1 MTPPRPRDIP
11 TVPGVYRF
19 RDVHGRVIYVGKA
32 TNLRSRLGSYFA
44 DPETLHSRTRSLVE
58 SAMSVDWVVVGTEVE
73 ALTLEFAWI
82 KEFDPRFNVKFR
94 DDKTYPYLAV
104 TVGEEYPRVSVVREV
119 KRKGTRYFG
128 PYAHAWAIR
137 DTLDQVLKV
146 FPIRSCRDGVYR
158 RAKQVGRPCLL
169 GYIGKCS
176 APCVDRISPADYR
189 VLVNDFCS
197 FMAGQGESFIR
208 DLERSMLAASKSQSY
223 EEAGRLRD
231 RVGALRAV
239 MERNAVVFADGTD
252 ADVVAMVED
261 TLEAGV
267 QIFHVRDGRI
277 RGERGFILEKSEDL
291 TSSGYLGRV
300 LQRIYDDEIDIPR
313 EVLISLALES
323 NSVWESWLTQKRG
336 SAVSVR
342 VPQRGDKRALM
353 ETAAANAQHTL
364 TLHKLRRSSDITAR
378 SKALQELKEALGL
391 ADAPLRI
398 ECIDI
403 STLQGQDTV
412 ASLVVFEDALP
423 KKRDYRSFIIKTV
436 TADDTGAVAEVVA
449 RRFKSRDDEIVEAAA
464 DDQRR
469 LFAYPPGLLVIDGG
483 QPQVRA
489 AQDALMA
496 AGVTD
501 VPVIGLAKRL
511 EEVWLPDDPDPV
523 ILPRTS
529 EALYLLQRVRD
540 EAHRTAIGLHRKRR
554 GKRSTASALDDI
566 AGVGPVRAK
575 ALLRHFGSVRA
586 LRAASA
592 PELSTV
598 AGIGPVLA
606 ATIAA
611 ALNDQ
616 TQLDTQGGD
625 VNTDG

>member
-554 GKRSTASALDDI
+554 GKRSTVSALDDI
-566 AGVGPVRAK
+566 AGLGPVRAK

-606 ATIAA
+606 ETIAA

-616 TQLDTQGGD
+616 TQLDTLGG
-625 VNTDG
+625 VVTTDG

>member
-554 GKRSTASALDDI
+554 GKRSTVSALDDI
-566 AGVGPVRAK
+566 AGLGPVRAK

-606 ATIAA
+606 ETIAA

-616 TQLDTQGGD
+616 TQLDTLGG
-625 VNTDG
+625 VVTTDE

>member
-313 EVLISLALES
+313 EVLISVALES

-566 AGVGPVRAK
+566 AGLGPVRAK

-606 ATIAA
+606 ETIAA

-616 TQLDTQGGD
+616 TQLDTLGG
-625 VNTDG
+625 VVTTDG

>member
-469 LFAYPPGLLVIDGG
+469 LFAYPPGLLVIEGG

-554 GKRSTASALDDI
+554 GKRSTVSALDDI
-566 AGVGPVRAK
+566 AGLGPVRAK

-606 ATIAA
+606 ETIAA

-616 TQLDTQGGD
+616 TQLDTLGG
-625 VNTDG
+625 VVTTDG